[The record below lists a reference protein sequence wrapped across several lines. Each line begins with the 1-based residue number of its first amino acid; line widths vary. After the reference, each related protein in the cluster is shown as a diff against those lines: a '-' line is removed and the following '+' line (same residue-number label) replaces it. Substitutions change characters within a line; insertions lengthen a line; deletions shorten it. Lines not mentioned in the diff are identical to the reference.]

1 LDGDADRCT
10 AVAVVDRTTEAIRH
24 AVVVVVVVVAAAAV
38 VVVVDDDGVV
48 VCIDLHRERLFSESV
63 SLFHVRTMTMIVM
76 FGEKS
81 MPMLEVVLVEVAMV
95 VVCVY

>member
-24 AVVVVVVVVAAAAV
+24 AVVVVVVVVAAAA
-38 VVVVDDDGVV
+38 VVVDDDGVV